1 MAKALKPNTTQPP
14 DENDE
19 DDMPSA
25 PDLLAESPPA
35 NRAASA
41 PPAGKPGR
49 PSDAEL
55 RERDQP
61 VKMNGRGLHNCPRCG
76 RVFNPKVVAGPVT
89 SKDMI
94 GGKRYQWP
102 CCMVMGIVT
111 FDKDGKWD
119 LWWRIR

>member
-19 DDMPSA
+19 DDMPSS
-25 PDLLAESPPA
+25 PDLLAASPPA
-35 NRAASA
+35 NRAEQ
-41 PPAGKPGR
+41 PPAKKPGR

-55 RERDQP
+55 RERDKP
-61 VKMNGRGLHNCPRCG
+61 VKMNGRRLHNCPRCG

-89 SKDMI
+89 SKDII

>member
-35 NRAASA
+35 NRETQ
-41 PPAGKPGR
+41 PPAKKPGR

-76 RVFNPKVVAGPVT
+76 RVFNPKVIAGPVT
-89 SKDMI
+89 RKDII

-119 LWWRIR
+119 RWWRIR